1 MVDVALTAFVRASV
15 RSAKYDHDMHDLYIS
30 SRRAL
35 HDAIDLV
42 DEYGPDAPVAAAQLA
57 SQSRDVGNVN
67 GFCHWRQ
74 LERVTALLA
83 SNHVVGT
90 IH

>member
-1 MVDVALTAFVRASV
+1 MQ
-15 RSAKYDHDMHDLYIS
+15 DLFIS
-30 SRRAL
+30 CRRAL
-35 HDAIDLV
+35 DDAIELV
-42 DEYGPDAPVAAAQLA
+42 DEYGSDAPIAAAERA
-57 SQSRDVGNVN
+57 SSSRDLGNVN

-83 SNHVVGT
+83 SDHVVGS

>member
-1 MVDVALTAFVRASV
+1 
-15 RSAKYDHDMHDLYIS
+15 MHDLYIS

-35 HDAIDLV
+35 HDAIELI
-42 DEYGPDAPVAAAQLA
+42 DEYGSDAPIAAAQRA
-57 SQSRDVGNVN
+57 SNSRNLGNVN

-83 SNHVVGT
+83 SDHVIGSV
-90 IH
+90 H